1 MYSTWFCTIQVKTD
15 RSFVS
20 LLVRL
25 WHLCF
30 LSLLFFCKILII
42 IQLIYEAL
50 ICIFLFHLFG
60 PVVYNK
66 KRINIFYL
74 SFTVKENEIRHCQSQ
89 CLILIYKSLFCFF
102 VSDIA
107 IINRLLNEY
116 GYWVGA
122 CTLNIHGSINII
134 IV

>member
-1 MYSTWFCTIQVKTD
+1 MK
-15 RSFVS
+15 
-20 LLVRL
+20 
-25 WHLCF
+25 HLYA
-30 LSLLFFCKILII
+30 FFC
-42 IQLIYEAL
+42 
-50 ICIFLFHLFG
+50 LFHLFG

-89 CLILIYKSLFCFF
+89 SYFDLQKFVLFF

>member
-30 LSLLFFCKILII
+30 LFLLFFCKILII

-89 CLILIYKSLFCFF
+89 SYFDLQKFVLFF